1 MRELTSKARVAFKI
15 GTLCSVAYF
24 AVYIARNIL
33 SAVTPIMVKAGYTEE
48 YIGEISSLF
57 LVLYAIGQLIN
68 GMIGDRIRAN
78 YMIGLGLTLA
88 GVTTFAFPY
97 LVNAPLGATVVY
109 GLTGFFLS
117 MIYGPMTKVVA
128 ESTEPPYTTRCSLGY
143 TVASFLG
150 SPAAGLFA
158 ILLSWQGVF
167 YISSAVLVLMGA
179 CVFLFFALFE
189 RTGIVKYGERT
200 EGKEEKGS
208 IGILFSRGIVR
219 FSFISILTGVI
230 RTSVVFWLPTYIAQY
245 LGFGE
250 ERSIGI
256 FSVATIVITA
266 TSFITVFVYEK
277 VFHSD
282 MDKTILLMFCAS
294 ALFFLLTF
302 LFPTPALNIVFII
315 LAIMGS
321 GGAATMLWSRYC
333 PSLKD
338 TGFVSGAT
346 GFLDFLSYSA
356 AALGNLSF
364 SLAIKTIGWKWLIL
378 VWFALVLLGVLIS
391 LPYHKLQKKQKE
403 CK

>member
-1 MRELTSKARVAFKI
+1 MLSLSKNAKVAVKI

-24 AVYIARNIL
+24 AVYIARNVL
-33 SAVTPIMVKAGYTEE
+33 SAVTPIMVKAGYAEE

-57 LVLYAIGQLIN
+57 LIMYALGQLIN
-68 GMIGDRIRAN
+68 GAIGDRIRAN
-78 YMIGLGLTLA
+78 YMIGFGLFLA
-88 GVTTFAFPY
+88 GVTTFIFPY
-97 LVNAPLGATVVY
+97 FVDNPLGATVIY
-109 GLTGFFLS
+109 GMTGFFLS

-143 TVASFLG
+143 TFSSFLG

-167 YISSAVLVLMGA
+167 YTSSAVLMLMGA
-179 CVFLFFALFE
+179 CVFLFFALFKKS
-189 RTGIVKYGERT
+189 GIVKYGERT
-200 EGKEEKGS
+200 RADEKKGDVR
-208 IGILFSRGIVR
+208 ILFSRGIVR
-219 FSFISILTGVI
+219 FSIISMLTGII

-245 LGFGE
+245 LEFGE

-266 TSFITVFVYEK
+266 TSFITIFVYEK

-282 MDKTILLMFCAS
+282 MDKTILLMFSIS

-302 LFPTPALNIVFII
+302 LFPIPSLNIVFII

-356 AALGNLSF
+356 AALGNRTF

-378 VWFALVLLGVLIS
+378 VWFGLVLIGALIN
-391 LPYHKLQKKQKE
+391 LPYKKFLKKKE
-403 CK
+403 M